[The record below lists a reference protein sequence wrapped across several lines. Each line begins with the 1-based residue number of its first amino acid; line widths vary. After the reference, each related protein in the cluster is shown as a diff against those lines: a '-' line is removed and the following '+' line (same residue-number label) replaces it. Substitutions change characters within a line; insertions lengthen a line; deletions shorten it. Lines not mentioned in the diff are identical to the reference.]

1 MGAKLQPAL
10 PRAWLAF
17 CRRSRGATGPR
28 PRRQG
33 DRQGESSLFVS
44 ARLTCSLTL
53 PDSQQRPK
61 ALASS
66 TSSASSNPTAP
77 SLKRQMT
84 GTAQASSSL
93 SRSIASAGPPTT
105 VKRARTNTIT
115 SSTSTSNSTMH
126 RVPAPYQRPM
136 HTGASVMSTC
146 SSLMGVPATPC
157 PPPAMQAHAASSM
170 QPGGQ
175 PATSTPAVDGIP
187 RMDAFSNLERQP
199 ASRLPLK
206 TNYISMINGAGN
218 SSAYSGIGLK
228 RPPLTGPTPS
238 SLFSPQALSSM
249 QQQQQPVAK
258 AGGRPSFRP
267 RPSLASVGTATS
279 SFASSSSWGL
289 RTVSSATSVDSRC

>member
-1 MGAKLQPAL
+1 
-10 PRAWLAF
+10 
-17 CRRSRGATGPR
+17 
-28 PRRQG
+28 
-33 DRQGESSLFVS
+33 
-44 ARLTCSLTL
+44 
-53 PDSQQRPK
+53 
-61 ALASS
+61 
-66 TSSASSNPTAP
+66 
-77 SLKRQMT
+77 MT
-84 GTAQASSSL
+84 GASQPSSSL
-93 SRSIASAGPPTT
+93 ARSLASVGPPTT

-126 RVPAPYQRPM
+126 RAPAPFQRPM

-146 SSLMGVPATPC
+146 SSLMGVPVTPC
-157 PPPAMQAHAASSM
+157 PPPGLQAQAASSM

-175 PATSTPAVDGIP
+175 AATSTPAVDGVP
-187 RMDAFSNLERQP
+187 RMDAFSNLERQA

-206 TNYISMINGAGN
+206 ANYISMINGTGN
-218 SSAYSGIGLK
+218 SGAYSGIGLQ
-228 RPPLTGPTPS
+228 RPPLSGPTPS

-249 QQQQQPVAK
+249 QQQQQHTAK